1 MPEAICIVAGWL
13 RRQLSPLMP
22 GDGALLSI
30 DMDDVL
36 VRTMKAK
43 KRNGA
48 TAEHLQLHY
57 VRHSGNFLLKQS
69 RQAEYDRLTAL
80 TLWIRTRENVRW

>member
-1 MPEAICIVAGWL
+1 
-13 RRQLSPLMP
+13 MP

-36 VRTMKAK
+36 VRAMKAK
-43 KRNGA
+43 KRSGA
-48 TAEHLQLHY
+48 TAEHLQLRN
-57 VRHSGNFLLKQS
+57 VRHSRDFLLKQS

-80 TLWIRTRENVRW
+80 PW

>member
-1 MPEAICIVAGWL
+1 
-13 RRQLSPLMP
+13 MP

-30 DMDDVL
+30 DMNDVFIRA
-36 VRTMKAK
+36 VKAK

-48 TAEHLQLHY
+48 AAEHLQLGN
-57 VRHSGNFLLKQS
+57 VRHSRDFPLKQS

-80 TLWIRTRENVRW
+80 PW